1 MAPTTQEPS
10 LEERMKA
17 ALWFYVG
24 KIVDEETLRL
34 GTTATNQFTAGLTE
48 ISENV
53 VSPTWLPYGEANIYL
68 EGASLDI
75 EAFAKHAGRSTVQTS
90 DVLMLGRRN
99 EGLDQIL
106 RAFVESQ
113 ETQRQEG
120 LENES

>member
-48 ISENV
+48 IV
-53 VSPTWLPYGEANIYL
+53 WAQI